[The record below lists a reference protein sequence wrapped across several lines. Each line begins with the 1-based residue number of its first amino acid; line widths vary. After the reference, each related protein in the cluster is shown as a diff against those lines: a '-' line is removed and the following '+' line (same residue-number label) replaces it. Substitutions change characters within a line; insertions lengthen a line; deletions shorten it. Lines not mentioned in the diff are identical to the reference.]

1 MNLRNFFIG
10 KKSLLHLQRI
20 TDNLVFGLAI
30 AGFLAVFVDVGELY
44 SDQYQVFDRAY
55 RATLVIFF
63 ALFCFRFYLNLFL
76 LKKKREKWLTIVEL
90 AFLTIL
96 LLSQFNVSYLEALAT
111 TVFLQLAIFFIF
123 VVEIS
128 TRSLQLESIKVNPA
142 LMFIFSFMIL
152 ILIGAFALML
162 PISTVSGEFKFI
174 DAIFTSTSAV
184 CVTGLGVVDTGTY
197 FTRFGQ
203 NVLLALISLGGLGVM
218 TFTSFFGLFFKGESS
233 FKNQLFYKDVMGEE
247 KLKNVFSTITKIVT
261 FTLGV
266 EVVGAV
272 ILYMGLKTSD
282 FDGGV
287 GERIYFAVFH
297 AISAFNNAGF
307 QLRSE
312 GLYDITLRDNHY
324 FQTVIALLIIF
335 GGLGFYISFNIVDY
349 GRQRLRAR
357 FKQLVMGDPYN
368 HVPWVLNFNSRIVL
382 RTTAIL
388 LAVGTVAFYITE
400 YHTVS
405 LEKHGGIGKWL
416 VAFFMSVTPRTAGFN
431 NIDMAILTREGM
443 MVTLLLMW
451 IGASPGSTGGGIKT
465 TTFAVATLGIF
476 NIAKGRDHVEFAKR
490 EIANES
496 LLRAFIVIAL
506 SLIALGVSTLAVG
519 YFNPEIALD
528 KIVFEC
534 FSAFGT
540 VGLSLGITASL
551 TTASKVV
558 ISITMFVGRVGTYT
572 LLLGFLKK
580 VVGAKHYHYPEENVI
595 IT

>member
-1 MNLRNFFIG
+1 MNLRNIFIG

-20 TDNLVFGLAI
+20 TDNLVFGFAI
-30 AGFLAVFVDVGELY
+30 AGFLAVFVDVGELH

-96 LLSQFNVSYLEALAT
+96 LLSQCNASYLEALAT
-111 TVFLQLAIFFIF
+111 TEFLQLAIFFIF

-128 TRSLQLESIKVNPA
+128 TRSLQFESIKVNPA

-357 FKQLVMGDPYN
+357 FKQLVLGDPYN

-388 LAVGTVAFYITE
+388 
-400 YHTVS
+400 
-405 LEKHGGIGKWL
+405 
-416 VAFFMSVTPRTAGFN
+416 FMRAASS
-431 NIDMAILTREGM
+431 GM
-443 MVTLLLMW
+443 RMM
-451 IGASPGSTGGGIKT
+451 
-465 TTFAVATLGIF
+465 
-476 NIAKGRDHVEFAKR
+476 
-490 EIANES
+490 NES
-496 LLRAFIVIAL
+496 M
-506 SLIALGVSTLAVG
+506 SG
-519 YFNPEIALD
+519 
-528 KIVFEC
+528 
-534 FSAFGT
+534 
-540 VGLSLGITASL
+540 
-551 TTASKVV
+551 
-558 ISITMFVGRVGTYT
+558 
-572 LLLGFLKK
+572 
-580 VVGAKHYHYPEENVI
+580 
-595 IT
+595 